1 MNANVTAS
9 IPHDSEAEQAV
20 LGSIIYDNTSIYEVL
35 FLSPESFYV
44 VSNQYIFRAIVEL
57 HELKKPIDE
66 VLIGDQ
72 LKTRDQLEEAGGYS
86 YLANLVDC
94 SPSTGNIK
102 FYGKIVREKSIL
114 RQLIETTAE
123 ISKKASHPDQVST
136 ELLVEV
142 VSAVE
147 KINADILEDSYHNL
161 NSLLV
166 DRFNVYET
174 FGDES
179 KPQQWLKT
187 GFFDLD
193 ERIIGLEPG
202 KMYVVA
208 GRPAMG
214 KTSFLISLIL
224 SAGKVNKIQGVIV
237 VISYEMTKEELTD
250 RFITTEA
257 KVNLNVLKRGNL
269 DKHKWDDMVET
280 ANYVSSLNV
289 IILDSRKPVEVMTS
303 ELKIIEK
310 KFGKIALIGLDY
322 LQKAKVS
329 DTRLPREQQ
338 VSKVSGLCK
347 EWAIE
352 FNCPTVPLCQLNRD
366 LEKRQDKHPQMSDL
380 RESGSIE
387 QDADVIMF
395 IYRDEIYNE
404 DSPKRG
410 IAEICLDKQRSGP
423 VSMCELAYKP
433 EWTRFD
439 NLDVQQQF

>member
-1 MNANVTAS
+1 MNSAITAT
-9 IPHDSEAEQAV
+9 IPHDLEAEQAV
-20 LGSIIYDNTSIYEVL
+20 LGSILYENTSIYEVL
-35 FLSPESFYV
+35 FLKPNSFFA
-44 VSNQYIFRAIVEL
+44 VSNQHIFRAIVEL

-66 VLIGDQ
+66 LLIADQ
-72 LKTRDQLEEAGGYS
+72 LKTRDELEESGGYS
-86 YLANLVDC
+86 YLSSLIDC
-94 SPSTGNIK
+94 SPSVGNIK
-102 FYGKIVREKSIL
+102 FYGKIVREKSVL
-114 RQLIETTAE
+114 RQLIETTAK
-123 ISKKASHPDQVST
+123 ISKKARNPNQVST
-136 ELLVEV
+136 ELLSEV
-142 VSAVE
+142 ISAVE
-147 KINADILEDSYHNL
+147 KINADTLEDSYHSLNL
-161 NSLLV
+161 LLL
-166 DRFNVYET
+166 DRFKVYET

-193 ERIIGLEPG
+193 DRIIGLEPG
-202 KMYVVA
+202 KMYIVA

-224 SAGKVNKIQGVIV
+224 RVGKVNKIQGVIV
-237 VISYEMTKEELTD
+237 VISYEMTKEELAD
-250 RFITTEA
+250 RFQTTEA
-257 KVNLNVLKRGNL
+257 RVNLNVLKRGKL
-269 DKHKWDDMVET
+269 EGHKWDNMAE
-280 ANYVSSLNV
+280 AQNYISTLQI
-289 IILDSRKPVEVMTS
+289 IILDSRKPMEVMTS

-310 KFGKIALIGLDY
+310 KYGKIALIGLDY

-329 DTRLPREQQ
+329 DTKLPREQQ

-347 EWAIE
+347 DWAIE

-366 LEKRQDKHPQMSDL
+366 LEKRPDKRPQMSDL

-404 DSPKRG
+404 ESTERG

-423 VSMCELAYKP
+423 VSVCKLAYKP

-439 NLDVQQQF
+439 NLDTQQQF